1 MRIDVSLSGQEK
13 TIQNVLQWY
22 EFQNK
27 LSLKKKADIKHR
39 LYKSHDST
47 DYDKVYDYFF
57 GMSNAEFEDFFRE
70 LDYLAMLDLLASAE
84 AAIKVDYL
92 NRVGKR
98 KPKNDL
104 LKKYRL
110 LYKQKG
116 SKVSLESDILLILKE
131 TNEELKNEIG
141 DFKGVLRLRN
151 WLAHGRYWKPYL
163 PRELRQYQVVD
174 IYDITSRLLKGIGV
188 LEV

>member
-1 MRIDVSLSGQEK
+1 MRIIVSLSGQEK
-13 TIQNVLQWY
+13 TIQNILQWY

-27 LSLKKKADIKHR
+27 LSLKKKSDIKRR
-39 LYKSHDST
+39 LHKAHDFT
-47 DYDKVYDYFF
+47 EYDEGYDYFF
-57 GMSNAEFEDFFRE
+57 GMSDAEFEDFFRE

-92 NRVGKR
+92 NRLGKR
-98 KPKNDL
+98 KPKGDL

-110 LYKQKG
+110 LYKEKG
-116 SKVSLESDILLILKE
+116 SKVSLESDILEILKE
-131 TNEELKNEIG
+131 TNEELKSKIG
-141 DFKGVLRLRN
+141 DFKGILELRH
-151 WLAHGRYWKPYL
+151 WLAHGRYWEPSL

-174 IYDITSRLLKGIGV
+174 IYDIANSLLEGMGV